1 MMTRADRPAGGD
13 ALPEGF
19 RVRPAGL
26 EDATAVTAL
35 VAASQEELH
44 GEAEVT
50 RASMLAKWQAPRFDL
65 GRDAWLIETA
75 TGVPAAAGPAKA
87 PLVVAFGAVR
97 GSAPGEFAG
106 NLAVH
111 PRFNGRGLGPY
122 LLARIEGRVRAAAKR
137 SGAHSAVLH
146 TWSSSADAP
155 LVELYLG
162 AGFERVAVFS
172 RMEKDL
178 ETGLQDPAWPSG
190 IESRAFRRGKDELT
204 VYTALAEAF
213 GEDDDDL
220 PDAEEWARNVVNDP
234 RAEPALWLLAW
245 EDDVAA
251 GAVVCSFAG
260 GRGIVERLAVRPA
273 WQGRGI
279 GGALLRAAF
288 QVLYRRGA
296 TEAVLAVQLGVAV
309 EALDLYRRAGMTE
322 VRRIEYFEKRIA
334 ADAN

>member
-122 LLARIEGRVRAAAKR
+122 LLARIERRVRAAAKR

-220 PDAEEWARNVVNDP
+220 PDAEEWARNVVE
-234 RAEPALWLLAW
+234 RPARRTRP
-245 EDDVAA
+245 VAA
-251 GAVVCSFAG
+251 RLG
-260 GRGIVERLAVRPA
+260 GRCRRRGGRLLVR
-273 WQGRGI
+273 GRKGDR
-279 GGALLRAAF
+279 GASRRASGVARPWHRRRTAARRLPGVVPPRRDRGRPRRAARRR
-288 QVLYRRGA
+288 RRGA
-296 TEAVLAVQLGVAV
+296 RSVP
-309 EALDLYRRAGMTE
+309 RA
-322 VRRIEYFEKRIA
+322 RA
-334 ADAN
+334 